1 MTKILLATS
10 NGAGIGHL
18 TRQAAV
24 AMSLPQGHETTIF
37 SLSLGLPL
45 MSELGIPGEYC
56 PGDDKE

>member
-18 TRQAAV
+18 TRRAAV

-37 SLSLGLPL
+37 SLSLGFL
-45 MSELGIPGEYC
+45 
-56 PGDDKE
+56 